1 MIEEKEKV
9 VTKEETTVKENNLKQ
24 PKKMSKKKK
33 IIIISTIVAIIA
45 ILAILS
51 VIFAI
56 INHSNDK
63 VLNGITLNGVEVG
76 GKTKDEI
83 KTMLEEKV
91 NAKKTEDLIV
101 KLNAQTED
109 GENYK
114 GAVSF
119 EQLQLNYNLD
129 DAINKAYNVGR
140 DSNIFV
146 NNFNIIKNFFSKNN
160 IEIPFEYNNEELTKQ
175 IDTINGQI
183 PGAVLESSYYIDED
197 KQELVITKGKA
208 GLEVDPELLKQEV
221 EKEIKDVESTGKE
234 IDLSTR
240 NKEPDPINLDAIYS
254 EIHTEPKDA
263 YYTENPFT
271 LYPHVDGVDFAISM
285 DEAKKLLEED
295 KDEYIIPL
303 KITHPNITTDKIG
316 SAAFPDLLGEFSTNY
331 NAGDKDR
338 TTNLKLASNKIN
350 NTVLM
355 PGETFS
361 YNKVVGERTVA
372 AGYKEAA
379 TYAGGK
385 VVDDIGGGICQITS
399 TLYNAVVF
407 ANLDIVSRSNHQFV
421 PSYVKA
427 GRDATV
433 VYGAI
438 DFKFK
443 NSREYPIQIKSSVSG
458 GVAKVMIFGKKQD
471 PEYEVKIETKITGS
485 IPMKTTYEDDP
496 TMEQGK
502 EKVIQK
508 GHKGTYS
515 EAYKVVYLNG
525 KVVSRTLLSKDKY
538 NQMETIIKRGTK
550 GKENTTPET
559 PPAPTEPATPTEP
572 TPPAPT
578 EPTEPTNQTPPPS
591 ETVTPT
597 EPEKPSGEDGTGEGT
612 N

>member
-1 MIEEKEKV
+1 MIDEKEKV
-9 VTKEETTVKENNLKQ
+9 VKKEDTTIKKKDVKQ
-24 PKKMSKKKK
+24 PKQKNNKKR
-33 IIIISTIVAIIA
+33 IILISSIVAIIVV
-45 ILAILS
+45 LAILS
-51 VIFAI
+51 VIFAL

-63 VLNGITLNGVEVG
+63 VLSGITINGVEVG

-91 NAKKTEDLIV
+91 NAKKTEDLVV

-109 GENYK
+109 GEDYK

-129 DAINKAYNVGR
+129 DAINKAYNLGR
-140 DSNIFV
+140 DSNIFA
-146 NNFNIIKNFFSKNN
+146 NNFNIIKNFFSKTN
-160 IEIPFEYNNEELTKQ
+160 IEIPFEYNSEELSKQ

-197 KQELVITKGKA
+197 NQELVITKGKA
-208 GLEVDPELLKQEV
+208 GLEVDPGLLKQEV
-221 EKEIKDVESTGKE
+221 ENEVKNVESTEKE

-240 NKEPDPINLDAIYS
+240 NKEPNPIDLDKIYS
-254 EIHTEPKDA
+254 EIHTEPQDA

-285 DEAKKLLEED
+285 DDAKKLLEED
-295 KDEYIIPL
+295 KDEYTIPL

-331 NAGDKDR
+331 SAANTSR

-350 NTVLM
+350 GTVLM

-361 YNKVVGERTVA
+361 YNKVVGERTIA

-379 TYAGGK
+379 IYQGGK
-385 VVDDIGGGICQITS
+385 VVDGLGGGICQISS
-399 TLYNAVVF
+399 TLYNAAIF

-443 NSREYPIQIKSSVSG
+443 NSRNYPIQIKSTVSG
-458 GVAKVMIFGKKQD
+458 GVAKISIFGRKEAT
-471 PEYEVKIETKITGS
+471 EYDIKIETKITGS

-496 TMEQGK
+496 TLDQGK
-502 EKVIQK
+502 EKVVQK
-508 GHKGTYS
+508 GHNGTYS
-515 EAYKVVYLNG
+515 EAYKVTYLNG

-550 GKENTTPET
+550 GKTTTTTPPATQPET
-559 PPAPTEPATPTEP
+559 PTTPTEP
-572 TPPAPT
+572 TTPA
-578 EPTEPTNQTPPPS
+578 EPETPS
-591 ETVTPT
+591 TPAT
-597 EPEKPSGEDGTGEGT
+597 EPETPITPENSTTESGTTGE
-612 N
+612 